1 MCRRHSKPTP
11 VHGIKTL
18 QTVFTPTPGTNQ
30 LMTTGAPAD
39 PTTPPYSRRAAIIR
53 MAPVLGIAFIL
64 AHFLRSAPAVIAPN
78 LRTELGLTPGELSSL
93 PAAIFLG
100 AAIMQLPVGVF
111 LDKFGPR
118 RTMSGLFML
127 AAGGAIIFSQAHTI
141 PMLALA
147 LFLIGC
153 GAAPVFMGVMYL
165 LSRWIARDRL
175 ATGTAISIS
184 VGGAGM
190 LLSAS
195 PFAAAVE
202 SFGWRDSLLAVGV
215 FSAGIAIALFLIIR
229 DRPADSTTP
238 TTTET
243 LLQTVL
249 GLRTVLADK
258 RIYSF
263 AAATAVS
270 VGALVTI
277 RNLWI
282 GPYLNDVFALDI
294 IARGHVIF
302 VVSLAWLVSALAYG
316 PLDRWFDTRRGV
328 VTGGMLLYTATLVAL
343 AINSSPSVLVATVLL
358 SAFALFAAM
367 ASPIFA
373 HARSL
378 FPETHT
384 GRAFTAINV
393 FTWSGVF
400 VMQMATGAILDAFPV
415 DELGRSPAI
424 AYRTMFGALAVAL
437 LLALVMYRRVA
448 DVPPSSERD
457 T

>member
-1 MCRRHSKPTP
+1 MTRLSRSN
-11 VHGIKTL
+11 GIKTQKEVVSRQPHL
-18 QTVFTPTPGTNQ
+18 TAMKP
-30 LMTTGAPAD
+30 MTTGTPD
-39 PTTPPYSRRAAIIR
+39 QTTTRPYSRRAAILR
-53 MAPVLGIAFIL
+53 MVPILAVTFIL
-64 AHFLRSAPAVIAPN
+64 AHFLRSAPAVIGPN
-78 LRTELGLTPGELSSL
+78 LRTELGLTPGQLSSL

-100 AAIMQLPVGVF
+100 AALMQLPVGVL

-118 RTMSGLFML
+118 RTMSTLFML
-127 AAGGAIIFSQAHTI
+127 AAGGALVFSLAQSV

-153 GAAPVFMGVMYL
+153 GAAPIFMGVMVL
-165 LSRWIARDRL
+165 LARWIARDRL

-195 PFAAAVE
+195 PFAAAVALY
-202 SFGWRDSLLAVGV
+202 GWRDSLFAVGV
-215 FSAGIAIALFLIIR
+215 FSVGVAVVLFLMVR
-229 DRPADSTTP
+229 DRPADSPAP
-238 TTTET
+238 TSNET

-249 GLRTVLADK
+249 GLRTVLGDK

-263 AAATAVS
+263 AAATVVS
-270 VGALVTI
+270 IGALVTI

-294 IARGHVIF
+294 MARGHVIF
-302 VVSLAWLVSALAYG
+302 VVSLAWLISALAYG

-328 VTGGMLLYTATLVAL
+328 VTGGMLLYTATLIAL
-343 AINSSPSVLVATVLL
+343 AANSSPSVLVASILL

-393 FTWSGVF
+393 FTWTGVF
-400 VMQMATGAILDAFPV
+400 VMQMGTGAILDAFPV

-424 AYRTMFGALAVAL
+424 AYRTMFGVLAVAVL
-437 LLALVMYRRVA
+437 IALVAYRRVA
-448 DVPPSSERD
+448 DVPPSAERGI
-457 T
+457 

>member
-1 MCRRHSKPTP
+1 MNTNGSDAGPTR
-11 VHGIKTL
+11 
-18 QTVFTPTPGTNQ
+18 
-30 LMTTGAPAD
+30 
-39 PTTPPYSRRAAIIR
+39 PYNRRAAIIR
-53 MAPVLGIAFIL
+53 MVPVLAVTFIL

-78 LRTELGLTPGELSSL
+78 LRAELGLTPGQLSSL

-100 AAIMQLPVGVF
+100 AAMMQLPVGVL

-118 RTMSGLFML
+118 RTISLLFVL
-127 AAGGAIIFSQAHTI
+127 AALGSITFSQAHSVPT
-141 PMLALA
+141 LALG

-153 GAAPVFMGVMYL
+153 GAAPVFMGVMVL
-165 LSRWIARDRL
+165 LARWIPRDRL

-202 SFGWRDSLLAVGV
+202 LYGWRESLLVVGLFSIAVAGV
-215 FSAGIAIALFLIIR
+215 VSLMVR
-229 DRPADSTTP
+229 DRPEDAP
-238 TTTET
+238 APPGGET
-243 LLQTVL
+243 LLQTIF
-249 GLRTVLADK
+249 GLRQVLADK

-263 AAATAVS
+263 AAVTGVS
-270 VGALVTI
+270 VGSLVTI

-282 GPYLNDVFALDI
+282 GPYLNDVFDLDI
-294 IARGHVIF
+294 IARGNVIF
-302 VVSLAWLVSALAYG
+302 IVSVAWLCSALMYG

-328 VTGGMLLYTATLVAL
+328 VTGGMLIFTGTLVAL
-343 AINSSPSVLVATVLL
+343 AVNSSDSVVVATILL

-393 FTWSGVF
+393 FTWTGVF
-400 VMQMATGAILDAFPV
+400 LMQMATGAILDLFPV
-415 DELGRSPAI
+415 DEFGRSPAI
-424 AYRTMFGALAVAL
+424 AYRTMFGVLAVAL
-437 LLALVMYRRVA
+437 VFALFAYRRVA
-448 DVPPSSERD
+448 DAPPSAERG
-457 T
+457 

>member
-1 MCRRHSKPTP
+1 MDTNAPD
-11 VHGIKTL
+11 
-18 QTVFTPTPGTNQ
+18 QT
-30 LMTTGAPAD
+30 TTR
-39 PTTPPYSRRAAIIR
+39 PYSRRTAIIR
-53 MAPVLGIAFIL
+53 MVPVLAVTFIL

-78 LRTELGLTPGELSSL
+78 LRAELGLTPGELSSL

-100 AAIMQLPVGVF
+100 AALMQLPVGVL
-111 LDKFGPR
+111 LDRFGPR
-118 RTMSGLFML
+118 RTMSGLFSL
-127 AAGGAIIFSQAHTI
+127 AALGAIIFSFAHDV

-153 GAAPVFMGVMYL
+153 GAAPVFMGVMVL
-165 LSRWIARDRL
+165 LARWIPRDRL

-202 SFGWRDSLLAVGV
+202 LYGWRESLLVVGLFSLAVAVVV
-215 FSAGIAIALFLIIR
+215 FLMVR
-229 DRPADSTTP
+229 DRPDDAPAPAVS
-238 TTTET
+238 ET

-249 GLRTVLADK
+249 GLRQVLADK

-263 AAATAVS
+263 AAATGVS

-282 GPYLNDVFALDI
+282 GPYLNDVFDLDI
-294 IARGHVIF
+294 VARGNVIF
-302 VVSLAWLVSALAYG
+302 IVSLAWLFSALMYG

-328 VTGGMLLYTATLVAL
+328 VTGGMLLYTGTLVAL
-343 AINSSPSVLVATVLL
+343 AINSSPSVVVATILL

-400 VMQMATGAILDAFPV
+400 VMQMGTGAILDTFPV

-424 AYRTMFGALAVAL
+424 AYRTMFGALAFAL
-437 LLALVMYRRVA
+437 VLALIAYRRVA
-448 DVPPSSERD
+448 DAPPSAERGQ